1 MAVTDA
7 GTPSGSLEAALA
19 HANRL
24 LVGNPQ
30 MAEAQAHEILKV
42 VPGEPRATLVTG
54 AARRR
59 LGDPLSARTI
69 LEPLARQQPRAAS
82 VHFELGQT
90 LAALGSTN
98 AAIAALRHAAE
109 LKPDMPEAWRAL
121 GDQLTL
127 LGDNVGADAA
137 YARQIHASV
146 NDPGLME
153 AALALCEDDLP
164 RAERLLR
171 AHLLEFPTDVAAIR
185 MLAEAGTRLGRY
197 EDAENLLA
205 RCLEL
210 APSFTGARHNYAIVL
225 HRQQNAAQAIPQIE
239 RLLAEDPR
247 DPGYRILMAAALGLV
262 AEYDRAIAL
271 YEEILAEFSDQPKI
285 WLSYGHALRTAGR
298 TEDAVLA
305 YGRCITLTPSLGEA
319 YWSLANLK
327 TYRFAS
333 DDEAAMLALLG
344 RPDLS
349 SEDHLHLRYALGKS
363 MEDRGDYA
371 GAFANFAAG
380 AKLRR
385 DEAPYDARATAGQAK
400 RSKALFTPE
409 FFAARA
415 GEGSSAVDPIFVV
428 GLPRSG
434 STLIEQVLASHSMVE
449 GTFELPNLIAIAR
462 ALGRDHAGRETGEDA
477 PSYPD
482 VLALLDGERLAELG
496 EQYLRETRIHRK
508 LGRPHFIDKMPNN
521 FRHVGL
527 IQLILPSARI
537 IDARRHPLGACFS
550 AFKQHFARGHRFS
563 YDLSDVGRYYADY
576 VDLMDHF
583 DQVLPGR
590 VHRVIYEDMVEDL
603 ETQVRR
609 LLDYCGLPFESAC
622 LQFHANERA
631 VRTASSEQVRR
642 PIYREG
648 LEHWR
653 NFEPWLGPLKEALGS
668 TLECWRGRQFT
679 Q

>member
-7 GTPSGSLEAALA
+7 EAPSGSLEVALA

-24 LVGNPQ
+24 LAGNPQ
-30 MAEAQAHEILKV
+30 MAEAQAREILKV
-42 VPGEPRATLVTG
+42 VPGEPRAALVAGT
-54 AARRR
+54 ARRR
-59 LGDPLSARTI
+59 LGDPVAARTI

-82 VHFELGQT
+82 VHFELGQA
-90 LAALGSTN
+90 LAALGSTD
-98 AAIAALRHAAE
+98 AAIAALRHAAA

-127 LGDNVGADAA
+127 LGDNAGADAA
-137 YARQIHASV
+137 YARQIRASV
-146 NDPGLME
+146 NDPVLME

-171 AHLLEFPTDVAAIR
+171 AHLLAFPTDVAAIR

-210 APSFTGARHNYAIVL
+210 APSFVGARHNYAIVL
-225 HRQQNAAQAIPQIE
+225 HRQQKAAQAIPQIE
-239 RLLAEDPR
+239 QLLAEDPR

-262 AEYDRAIAL
+262 AEYGRAIAL
-271 YEEILAEFSDQPKI
+271 YEEILAEFRDQPKI

-298 TEDAVLA
+298 MEDAVAAYSRCLA
-305 YGRCITLTPSLGEA
+305 LTPSLGEA

-327 TYRFAS
+327 TYRFSS
-333 DDEAAMLALLG
+333 DDERGMLALLV
-344 RPDLS
+344 RTDLT
-349 SEDHLHLRYALGKS
+349 SEDRLHLHFALGKA
-363 MEDRGDYA
+363 MEDRGEFTL
-371 GAFANFAAG
+371 AFEHYAAG

-385 DEAPYDARATAGQAK
+385 DEAPYDARATAAQAR

-409 FFAARA
+409 FFATRA
-415 GEGSSAVDPIFVV
+415 GDGSLAADPIFVV

-434 STLIEQVLASHSMVE
+434 STLIEQILASHSMVE
-449 GTFELPNLIAIAR
+449 GTFELPNLVAMAR
-462 ALGRDHAGRETGEDA
+462 ALGRDPPGRQTGEDA
-477 PSYPD
+477 ASYPD
-482 VLALLDGERLAELG
+482 VLALLDSERLAALG
-496 EQYLRETRIHRK
+496 EQYLHETRIHRK
-508 LGRPHFIDKMPNN
+508 LGRPRFIDKMPNN
-521 FRHVGL
+521 FRHIGL
-527 IQLILPSARI
+527 IQLILPNARI

-563 YDLSDVGRYYADY
+563 YDLTDVGRYYADY

-590 VHRVIYEDMVEDL
+590 VHRVFYEDMVEDM
-603 ETQVRR
+603 ESQVRR
-609 LLDYCGLPFESAC
+609 LLDYCGLPFEQGC
-622 LQFHANERA
+622 LRFFENERA

-653 NFEPWLGPLKEALGS
+653 NFEPWLGALKEALGP
-668 TLECWRGRQFT
+668 TLECWRGRQFA